1 MQTKEKENIMT
12 RASVV
17 FTDSGTGEY
26 STFDFEASEITGE
39 SVALAF
45 ERWMASTDGED
56 PNLIEKSTY
65 DVRAWVPSPHNY
77 SFAFIISY
85 FDPYFG
91 YVLVSG
97 LVYI

>member
-26 STFDFEASEITGE
+26 GTFDFEAPEITGD

-45 ERWMASTDGED
+45 ERWMASTAGED
-56 PNLIEKSTY
+56 PDLIEKSTY
-65 DVRAWVPSPHNY
+65 DVRAWVSSPNDR

-85 FDPYFG
+85 VDPYFG

>member
-1 MQTKEKENIMT
+1 MTK
-12 RASVV
+12 ASVV
-17 FTDSGTGEY
+17 FTDSGTGE
-26 STFDFEASEITGE
+26 SGKFDFEAPKITGE

-45 ERWMASTDGED
+45 ERWMASTAGED

-65 DVRAWVPSPHNY
+65 EVQAWVPSPNDR

-85 FDPYFG
+85 LDPYFG